1 MEILNV
7 SDLCKIYGKG
17 ENEFLALNNIS
28 IKVKKGEFIAIVG
41 KSGSGKSTLLHLLGG
56 LDKPDRGNVIIN
68 NQDIY
73 KMSDKELTVFR
84 RKYIGFVYQFYNLI
98 SALTVKENILLPALF
113 DGRKISDKKLE
124 ELVKKL
130 GLINKMDAYPNDLSG
145 GQQQRV
151 AIGRALINHP
161 KIILADEPTGNLDTR
176 STKHIVKLLEY
187 YNKKYRQTIIMV
199 THDLSL
205 AKRASRII
213 TMRDGKIIKDE
224 MNDKSF
230 S

>member
-1 MEILNV
+1 M
-7 SDLCKIYGKG
+7 
-17 ENEFLALNNIS
+17 
-28 IKVKKGEFIAIVG
+28 
-41 KSGSGKSTLLHLLGG
+41 
-56 LDKPDRGNVIIN
+56 
-68 NQDIY
+68 
-73 KMSDKELTVFR
+73 
-84 RKYIGFVYQFYNLI
+84 
-98 SALTVKENILLPALF
+98 
-113 DGRKISDKKLE
+113 
-124 ELVKKL
+124 
-130 GLINKMDAYPNDLSG
+130 
-145 GQQQRV
+145 

>member
-1 MEILNV
+1 
-7 SDLCKIYGKG
+7 
-17 ENEFLALNNIS
+17 
-28 IKVKKGEFIAIVG
+28 
-41 KSGSGKSTLLHLLGG
+41 
-56 LDKPDRGNVIIN
+56 
-68 NQDIY
+68 
-73 KMSDKELTVFR
+73 
-84 RKYIGFVYQFYNLI
+84 
-98 SALTVKENILLPALF
+98 
-113 DGRKISDKKLE
+113 
-124 ELVKKL
+124 
-130 GLINKMDAYPNDLSG
+130 MDAYPNDLSG